1 MVLDN
6 SSVGDYSDPENSTM
20 TEYLQVNVY
29 DGSGL
34 IYSEWLTGQ
43 FERVNAYN
51 RTLALL
57 RLSLDVSIEQ

>member
-1 MVLDN
+1 M
-6 SSVGDYSDPENSTM
+6 YKRQ
-20 TEYLQVNVY
+20 LQVNVY

-51 RTLALL
+51 RTLTLP
-57 RLSLDVSIEQ
+57 RRTLDVSIER